1 MVFQSAHYKRQEDEE
16 ASSEHFHAAQI
27 EVPLVSFLLYLF
39 IFLKKIFVL
48 RYSLQILKRD
58 ICQTFSAIGH

>member
-27 EVPLVSFLLYLF
+27 EVPLVSVFFFYFFYFF
-39 IFLKKIFVL
+39 ISKEL
-48 RYSLQILKRD
+48 YSLQILQRD
-58 ICQTFSAIGH
+58 ICQTFSDIGH